1 LMWVYIVLQYSGT
14 TALTTMCGIAYRQD
28 NDLAATD
35 TDGNLVL
42 TYESR
47 LISLWRTKSGFAL
60 PSDD

>member
-1 LMWVYIVLQYSGT
+1 
-14 TALTTMCGIAYRQD
+14 MCGIAYRQD